1 MTRAPRLLLVVAA
14 AFLVSPAAH
23 GAPIVYTAGL
33 SAAAESPPVSS
44 PGTGTTT
51 VVFDPQAHTLSVQVD
66 FSGLVGTTT
75 VSHIHCCT
83 AVPFDGTAGV
93 ATQVP
98 TFFGFPEG
106 VRAGSYSQ
114 VFDLTDAASWNPA
127 FVASNGATVAG
138 AESALGLGL
147 ASGRA
152 YLNVH
157 SSFAPGGEIRG
168 FLVAAVPEPGTL
180 ALIAAALAAAALVAR
195 ARTPPRSRAR

>member
-1 MTRAPRLLLVVAA
+1 MTFDPRLLLVAA
-14 AFLVSPAAH
+14 AAVLVSPAVQ
-23 GAPIVYTAGL
+23 GAPIVYTAEL
-33 SAAAESPPVSS
+33 SAAAESPPVVS

-51 VVFDPQAHTLSVQVD
+51 VVFDPEAHTLRVQVD
-66 FSGLVGTTT
+66 FSGLVGPTT
-75 VSHIHCCT
+75 VAHIHCCT

-98 TFFGFPEG
+98 TFIGFPAG
-106 VRAGSYSQ
+106 VTAGSYSQ

-127 FVASNGATVAG
+127 FIASNGASVAG

-147 ASGRA
+147 AGGRA

-157 SSFAPGGEIRG
+157 SNFASGGEIRG

-180 ALIAAALAAAALVAR
+180 ALIAVAVAAAALAARAR
-195 ARTPPRSRAR
+195 APRGARPR